1 MKHLFI
7 IAYIIVYIFFGKDL
21 GYDAFSPCWKHIT
34 YNFQHA
40 NLMHLFLNSVSFY
53 YLFRALER
61 FIRPWI
67 IASAA
72 LTSAVAASF
81 LCIYPVPVVGSSG
94 MVYAMIGMY
103 FALVTAKRIR
113 YREKTP
119 LYVFLAGVAIFL
131 TLSFIKPNSAGMLHL
146 ASLITS
152 FTVSFII
159 IKMFPVN
166 R

>member
-1 MKHLFI
+1 
-7 IAYIIVYIFFGKDL
+7 
-21 GYDAFSPCWKHIT
+21 
-34 YNFQHA
+34 
-40 NLMHLFLNSVSFY
+40 MHLFLNSASFY

-81 LCIYPVPVVGSSG
+81 LCIYPVPVVGSSS

-119 LYVFLAGVAIFL
+119 LYVPVLGLVGFVISVALGIYIVIK
-131 TLSFIKPNSAGMLHL
+131 FIR
-146 ASLITS
+146 TE
-152 FTVSFII
+152 
-159 IKMFPVN
+159 
-166 R
+166 